1 MPSGYIPVFVFALL
15 TAVIPASLFKFLS
28 AGRAK
33 SAESDDEPDAEA
45 SGGVSEDLER
55 TLHFYIVAVLVVIC
69 DATLVVLLPWAVKF
83 ESLGAYGFSAI
94 SLFLSILVVGYLWI
108 RKKGALDSI

>member
-15 TAVIPASLFKFLS
+15 AAATPTLLFKILS

-33 SAESDDEPDAEA
+33 SAEGDDEAEA
-45 SGGVSEDLER
+45 SAGVSEDLER

-69 DATLVVLLPWAVKF
+69 DATLAILLPWAVKF
-83 ESLGAYGFSAI
+83 ESLGVYGFSAI
-94 SLFLSILVVGYLWI
+94 SVFLSILVIGYLWI